1 MPIAYVGMG
10 AGQYT
15 ASRKQGKA
23 RLKFAGAPVD
33 TEASTRVR
41 DGRGV
46 R

>member
-1 MPIAYVGMG
+1 MG

-23 RLKFAGAPVD
+23 RLKFADVPVD
-33 TEASTRVR
+33 TEESTRVR